1 MCGIRSGFLS
11 FTASVQEGFEYV
23 KAFFVGNTKKL
34 LAKNEKES
42 SEADLQTAKMQ
53 VDATNAAEDTK
64 KRLMSPT

>member
-1 MCGIRSGFLS
+1 MSGIKNGFVS
-11 FTASVQEGFEYV
+11 FTASVQEGFGNV

-34 LAKNEKES
+34 MAKNEKES

-64 KRLMSPT
+64 KRLANK